1 MRKLANLMAMAV
13 VALAAGCG
21 DDSDDE
27 VLRAECFAN
36 EECGN
41 GACFLGTCVDTGAGL
56 GTVDIDV
63 QPRDNSGALRQ
74 RLSRVFDVAS
84 GSQDLYLAPTI
95 QVVGQVSH
103 VGEPFT
109 GTVRAYSVVDGNCH
123 PTSTDAV
130 LVYDGDVVADQV
142 AIALVPGRYRVV
154 MTPAESMLIRP
165 PLIIPNDG
173 ACGIEVSDGTRLD
186 AIYSND
192 GALVTVRGRLRYSI
206 NDSTGVAG
214 AQITVRTSI
223 GGAEHSS
230 ATVETAG
237 DGSFAVHLPEGGTVF
252 AADVKGGSNVNV
264 PTVVFNNLTRTGDT
278 VGDLNLGVSALVS
291 VPLTV
296 TDDVG
301 TGVADATVLIT
312 GQVGAGTLSLT
323 TATNP
328 SGGATLGLRVGTYNV
343 VVLPKRT
350 ATVGLVRTT
359 LAIGEGAAAPTL
371 TLVAP
376 PKADVTGVVYSAAG
390 LPVANARVTFR
401 LRSIKAERDV
411 TATTASDGSYMV
423 AVDTQGPTAND
434 NAAEFEV
441 TVEPASDSRE
451 PRFRELVR
459 VDQVWSGHD
468 IGLYD
473 SNFVF
478 GKLLTADG
486 GLLPQAALLFYANL
500 GGDEPVLLGVATS
513 TTAGEFAV
521 PLPSPSFAQ

>member
-173 ACGIEVSDGTRLD
+173 SCGLEIVDGTHLD
-186 AIYSND
+186 AVYPND
-192 GALVTVRGRLRYSI
+192 AALVTVRGRLRYSI
-206 NDSTGVAG
+206 NETTGVAG
-214 AQITVRTSI
+214 AQVTVRTTI
-223 GGAEHSS
+223 GGAEYTS
-230 ATVETAG
+230 ATVETA
-237 DGSFAVHLPEGGTVF
+237 
-252 AADVKGGSNVNV
+252 
-264 PTVVFNNLTRTGDT
+264 
-278 VGDLNLGVSALVS
+278 
-291 VPLTV
+291 
-296 TDDVG
+296 
-301 TGVADATVLIT
+301 
-312 GQVGAGTLSLT
+312 
-323 TATNP
+323 
-328 SGGATLGLRVGTYNV
+328 
-343 VVLPKRT
+343 
-350 ATVGLVRTT
+350 
-359 LAIGEGAAAPTL
+359 
-371 TLVAP
+371 
-376 PKADVTGVVYSAAG
+376 
-390 LPVANARVTFR
+390 
-401 LRSIKAERDV
+401 
-411 TATTASDGSYMV
+411 
-423 AVDTQGPTAND
+423 
-434 NAAEFEV
+434 
-441 TVEPASDSRE
+441 
-451 PRFRELVR
+451 
-459 VDQVWSGHD
+459 
-468 IGLYD
+468 
-473 SNFVF
+473 
-478 GKLLTADG
+478 
-486 GLLPQAALLFYANL
+486 
-500 GGDEPVLLGVATS
+500 
-513 TTAGEFAV
+513 
-521 PLPSPSFAQ
+521 

>member
-1 MRKLANLMAMAV
+1 MRNLTSSIAV
-13 VALAAGCG
+13 LLVAFVAACG
-21 DDSDDE
+21 ASNDE
-27 VLRAECFAN
+27 GVLRAECFAN
-36 EECGN
+36 EECGA
-41 GACFLGTCVDTGAGL
+41 GACFLGTCVETGFGL
-56 GTVDIDV
+56 GAVDIDV
-63 QPRDNSGALRQ
+63 QPRDTSGALRQ

-84 GSQDLYLAPTI
+84 GSQDLYLAPTL
-95 QVVGQVSH
+95 QVEGVLSH
-103 VGEPFT
+103 TGEPFT

-123 PTSTDAV
+123 PSATDAV
-130 LVYDGDVVADQV
+130 LVYDGEVLADQV
-142 AIALVPGRYRVV
+142 SIALVPGRYRIV
-154 MTPAESMLIRP
+154 MTPLEPALGRP

-173 ACGIEVSDGTRLD
+173 SCGFEVGDGTRLD
-186 AIYSND
+186 AIYPND
-192 GALVTVRGRLRYSI
+192 AALTTVRGRLRYSV
-206 NDSTGVAG
+206 NDATGVAG
-214 AQITVRTSI
+214 AQVTLRTSI
-223 GGAEHSS
+223 GGAEYTS

-237 DGSFAVHLPEGGTVF
+237 DGTFSLLLPSGGSAF
-252 AADVKGGSNVNV
+252 AADVKGASNVNV
-264 PTVVFNNLTRTGDT
+264 PTVVFSGLTANGDT

-296 TDDVG
+296 TDDAG
-301 TGVADATVLIT
+301 AAVADATVLIT

-328 SGGATLGLRVGTYNV
+328 SGSATLALRVGTYNV

-376 PKADVTGVVYSAAG
+376 PKAEVAGVVYSAEG
-390 LPVANARVTFR
+390 IPVANARVTFR
-401 LRSIKAERDV
+401 LRGIKAERDV
-411 TATTASDGSYMV
+411 TATTVSDGSYAV
-423 AVDTQGPTAND
+423 AVDTQGPTANES
-434 NAAEFEV
+434 AAEYEV

-451 PRFRELVR
+451 PRLRELVR
-459 VDQVWSGHD
+459 VDQVSPNHD
-468 IGLYD
+468 IGLYG

-486 GLLPQAALLFYANL
+486 SLVQQAALLFYANL

-513 TTAGEFAV
+513 TMAGEFAV